1 MTIKYE
7 EFRKLKQEFDK
18 LHKEYFSQKK
28 LNNEKIEK
36 LTQEK
41 DKIIKDLENEIL
53 HKTSLYENDYKKK
66 MEAMRNTLR
75 EREDSIISLTQ
86 DNKLLITQLNLT
98 EKSLED
104 LKNIKKETE

>member
-1 MTIKYE
+1 MVDFVKLILREHESMTVKYE

-41 DKIIKDLENEIL
+41 DKIIKNLENEIL
-53 HKTSLYENDYKKK
+53 
-66 MEAMRNTLR
+66 
-75 EREDSIISLTQ
+75 
-86 DNKLLITQLNLT
+86 
-98 EKSLED
+98 
-104 LKNIKKETE
+104 